1 MKPRHNRYDI
11 EELKTIMA
19 RLRDRENGCPW
30 DIKQN
35 FKSIAPYTLEEAY
48 EVVDAIEKNNKD
60 ELCDELGDLL
70 FQVIYHAQMA
80 DEEEAFEFDD
90 VVHAICTK
98 LVRRH
103 PHVFGNEDLSS
114 DEEIRDMWE
123 RVKREEKAD
132 TIEDPSLLADIP
144 VGLPAMTR
152 AVKLQKR
159 AAQVGFDWPDAGPVL
174 EKIQEELDELKE
186 AMAEPETVRKEKV
199 QEEFGDLLFVMANL
213 SRHLKIDPEAAV
225 RTANKKFVD
234 RFGYI
239 EQTYEYDKEKMK
251 TASLEEMDALWDEAK
266 MHEKK
271 GS

>member
-1 MKPRHNRYDI
+1 
-11 EELKTIMA
+11 
-19 RLRDRENGCPW
+19 
-30 DIKQN
+30 
-35 FKSIAPYTLEEAY
+35 
-48 EVVDAIEKNNKD
+48 
-60 ELCDELGDLL
+60 
-70 FQVIYHAQMA
+70 
-80 DEEEAFEFDD
+80 
-90 VVHAICTK
+90 
-98 LVRRH
+98 
-103 PHVFGNEDLSS
+103 
-114 DEEIRDMWE
+114 
-123 RVKREEKAD
+123 
-132 TIEDPSLLADIP
+132 
-144 VGLPAMTR
+144 MTR

-213 SRHLKIDPEAAV
+213 ARHLKIDPEAAV

-239 EQTYEYDKEKMK
+239 EQAYECDKEKMK

-266 MHEKK
+266 EHEKK